1 MVSCY
6 CNCTLSNLIVTKFLN
21 TGAPVG
27 YAYFDIFSHTGGR
40 SNKVRMVSPTIYKG
54 IADHM
59 CFSFW
64 FSAFGAGDTTSLKI
78 YRQDFRGGEDNEN
91 HDDDDDSP
99 TVCKANKFKPFKI
112 KRTIGVAEGS

>member
-1 MVSCY
+1 M
-6 CNCTLSNLIVTKFLN
+6 
-21 TGAPVG
+21 G

-112 KRTIGVAEGS
+112 KTTIGVAEGS